1 VCRRTLYCIDT
12 DLIDTEAVARAVGVM
27 ESRGKRATLQTVA
40 DEVGVSR
47 TTVSNAYGRPDQ
59 LNKALRERIFE
70 AARRLGYPGP
80 DATARSLRRG
90 RAGAIGL
97 VFTETLSYAF
107 ADPYSVGFLRGVAE
121 VAEASGTGLLLIPM
135 PPGTGDP
142 ETAVRNAVVDGFCL
156 YCVPVGH
163 PAKELI
169 RARGLPLV
177 TTDESDDPAIPY
189 VGIDE
194 RASARL
200 AGEHIARLGHRRI
213 AVMVDHVGEPGRSGL
228 AGVEEQLASGCA
240 DLRGRLAGYRDAL
253 EGVGV
258 DWRSVRVVAAGR
270 NSRPAAASAA
280 AHFLD
285 VADRPTAV
293 LAVGDVLA
301 LGVLDAC
308 EQRGLVPGRDVS
320 VVGFDDVPEAGRV
333 RLTTVRQPMGEK
345 GRIVGRLLL
354 DPAEEGMVAR
364 IKLPTEL
371 IVRATTGPAP
381 H

>member
-1 VCRRTLYCIDT
+1 MGAKD
-12 DLIDTEAVARAVGVM
+12 
-27 ESRGKRATLQTVA
+27 SRGKRATLQTVA

-59 LNKALRERIFE
+59 LNKDLRERIFD

-97 VFTETLSYAF
+97 LFTETLSYAF
-107 ADPYSVGFLRGVAE
+107 ADPYSVGFLQGVAE

-135 PPGTGDP
+135 PPGTDDT
-142 ETAVRNAVVDGFCL
+142 ETAIRNAVVDGFCM
-156 YCVPVGH
+156 YCVPVDH
-163 PAKELI
+163 PAKALI

-177 TTDESDDPAIPY
+177 TTDERDDPSIPF

-213 AVMVDHVGEPGRSGL
+213 AVMVDQVVGPGI
-228 AGVEEQLASGCA
+228 AGPASVEEQLASDCG
-240 DLRGRLAGYRDAL
+240 DLIGRLAGWRDAL
-253 EGVGV
+253 EEAGV

-270 NSRPAAASAA
+270 NSRSAAASAA
-280 AHFLD
+280 SHFLD

-293 LAVGDVLA
+293 LAIGDVLA

-308 EQRGLVPGRDVS
+308 EQRGLVVGRDIS
-320 VVGFDDVPEAGRV
+320 VAGFDDVPEAERA

-345 GRIVGRLLL
+345 GRIAGRLLL
-354 DPAEEGMVAR
+354 EPPEEDEVPR

-371 IVRATTGPAP
+371 VVRATTGPAP

>member
-1 VCRRTLYCIDT
+1 MGAKD
-12 DLIDTEAVARAVGVM
+12 
-27 ESRGKRATLQTVA
+27 SRGKRATLQTVA

-59 LNKALRERIFE
+59 LNKDLRERIFD
-70 AARRLGYPGP
+70 AARRLGYSGP

-97 VFTETLSYAF
+97 LFTETLSYAF

-135 PPGTGDP
+135 PPRAYGPAGDTDAPVPPGTDDP

-163 PAKELI
+163 PAKALI
-169 RARGLPLV
+169 RARGLPMV
-177 TTDESDDPAIPY
+177 TTDERDDPSIPY

-200 AGEHIARLGHRRI
+200 AAEHIVRLGHRRI
-213 AVMVDHVGEPGRSGL
+213 AVMVDQVVAPGTSGP
-228 AGVEEQLASGCA
+228 ATVEEQLASDCG
-240 DLRGRLAGYRDAL
+240 DLQGRLGGYRDAL
-253 EGVGV
+253 EEVGV

-270 NSRPAAASAA
+270 NSRSAAASAA

-293 LAVGDVLA
+293 LAIGDVLA

-308 EQRGLVPGRDVS
+308 EQRGLVVGRDIS
-320 VVGFDDVPEAGRV
+320 VAGFDDVPEAERA

-345 GRIVGRLLL
+345 GRIAGRLLL
-354 DPAEEGMVAR
+354 EPPEEQKVPR

-371 IVRATTGPAP
+371 VVRATTGPAP

>member
-1 VCRRTLYCIDT
+1 M
-12 DLIDTEAVARAVGVM
+12 GGH
-27 ESRGKRATLQTVA
+27 GKRATLQTVA

-59 LNKALRERIFE
+59 LNNALRERIFE

-80 DATARSLRRG
+80 DATARSLRKG

-121 VAEASGTGLLLIPM
+121 VSEASGTGLLLIPLA
-135 PPGTGDP
+135 PGAGDP
-142 ETAVRNAVVDGFCL
+142 ETSVRNAVVDGFCL
-156 YCVPVGH
+156 YCVPSAH
-163 PAKELI
+163 PAKEMI
-169 RARGLPLV
+169 RARGLPMV
-177 TTDESDDPAIPY
+177 TTDEDDDPALPH

-213 AVMVDHVGEPGRSGL
+213 AVMVDHVVGPGTSGPASL
-228 AGVEEQLASGCA
+228 KEQLASDCA
-240 DLRGRLAGYRDAL
+240 DLQGRLAGYRDAL
-253 EGVGV
+253 EAVGV
-258 DWRSVRVVAAGR
+258 DWGSIPVVAAGR
-270 NSRPAAASAA
+270 NSRTAAAAAA

-285 VADRPTAV
+285 VAERPTAV
-293 LAVGDVLA
+293 LAIGDVLA

-308 EQRGLVPGRDVS
+308 EQRGLVAGRDIS
-320 VVGFDDVPEAGRV
+320 VAGFDDIPEAERA

-345 GRIVGRLLL
+345 GRIAGRLLL
-354 DPAEEGMVAR
+354 EPPEEKKVPR

-371 IVRATTGPAP
+371 VVRATTGPVP

>member
-1 VCRRTLYCIDT
+1 
-12 DLIDTEAVARAVGVM
+12 M

-59 LNKALRERIFE
+59 LNKDLRERIFD

-97 VFTETLSYAF
+97 LFTETLSYAF
-107 ADPYSVGFLRGVAE
+107 ADPYSVGFLQGVAE

-135 PPGTGDP
+135 PPRAYGPETADRDAPVPPGTDDP

-163 PAKELI
+163 PAKALI
-169 RARGLPLV
+169 RARGLPMV
-177 TTDESDDPAIPY
+177 TTDERDDPSIPF

-200 AGEHIARLGHRRI
+200 AAEHIVRLGHRRI
-213 AVMVDHVGEPGRSGL
+213 AVMVDQVVAPGTSGP
-228 AGVEEQLASGCA
+228 ATVEEQLASDCG

-253 EGVGV
+253 EEVGV

-270 NSRPAAASAA
+270 NSRSAAASAA
-280 AHFLD
+280 SHFLD
-285 VADRPTAV
+285 VAERPTAV
-293 LAVGDVLA
+293 LAIGDVLA

-308 EQRGLVPGRDVS
+308 EQRGLVVGRDIS
-320 VVGFDDVPEAGRV
+320 VAGFDDVPEAERA
-333 RLTTVRQPMGEK
+333 RLTTVRQPMAEK
-345 GRIVGRLLL
+345 GRIAGRLLL
-354 DPAEEGMVAR
+354 EPREEKKVPR

-371 IVRATTGPAP
+371 VVRATTGPAP

>member
-1 VCRRTLYCIDT
+1 MD
-12 DLIDTEAVARAVGVM
+12 
-27 ESRGKRATLQTVA
+27 SRGKRATLQTVA
-40 DEVGVSR
+40 DAVGVSR

-59 LNKALRERIFE
+59 LNKDLRERIFE
-70 AARRLGYPGP
+70 AARRLGYSGP

-135 PPGTGDP
+135 PPAGGGDS

-156 YCVPVGH
+156 YCVPKGH

-177 TTDESDDPAIPY
+177 TTDESDDPSIPY

-200 AGEHIARLGHRRI
+200 AGEHIARLGHRRV
-213 AVMVDHVGEPGRSGL
+213 AVMVDHVVGPGVSGPASL
-228 AGVEEQLASGCA
+228 DEQLASDCA

-253 EGVGV
+253 EEAGV
-258 DWRSVRVVAAGR
+258 DWSSVRVVAAGR
-270 NSRPAAASAA
+270 NSRSASASAA

-285 VADRPTAV
+285 VAERPTAV
-293 LAVGDVLA
+293 LAIGDVLA

-308 EQRGLVPGRDVS
+308 EQRGLAVGRDIS
-320 VVGFDDVPEAGRV
+320 VAGFDDVPEAGRA

-345 GRIVGRLLL
+345 GRLAGRLLL
-354 DPAEEGMVAR
+354 EPPEEEKVPR

-371 IVRATTGPAP
+371 VVRATTGPAP

>member
-1 VCRRTLYCIDT
+1 MGVT
-12 DLIDTEAVARAVGVM
+12 D
-27 ESRGKRATLQTVA
+27 SRGKRATLQTVA

-47 TTVSNAYGRPDQ
+47 TTVSNAYSRPDQ
-59 LNKALRERIFE
+59 LNKALRERIFD

-80 DATARSLRRG
+80 DASARSLRRG

-121 VAEASGTGLLLIPM
+121 VAEASDTGLLLIPL
-135 PPGTGDP
+135 PPGADDP

-156 YCVPVGH
+156 YCVPVLH
-163 PAKELI
+163 PVKELI

-200 AGEHIARLGHRRI
+200 AAEHIARLGHRRV
-213 AVMVDHVGEPGRSGL
+213 AVMVDYVVAPGTSGP
-228 AGVEEQLASGCA
+228 ASIEEQLASGCG
-240 DLRGRLAGYRDAL
+240 DLLGRLGGYRDVL
-253 EGVGV
+253 EKAGV
-258 DWRSVRVVAAGR
+258 DWGSVSVVAAGR
-270 NSRPAAASAA
+270 NSRSAAASAA

-285 VADRPTAV
+285 VAERPTAV
-293 LAVGDVLA
+293 LAIGDVLA

-308 EQRGLVPGRDVS
+308 EQRGLVAGRDIS
-320 VVGFDDVPEAGRV
+320 VVGFDDVPEAARA

-345 GRIVGRLLL
+345 GRIAGRLLL
-354 DPAEEGMVAR
+354 EPPEDEKPPR

-371 IVRATTGPAP
+371 VVRATTGPVP
-381 H
+381 R

>member
-1 VCRRTLYCIDT
+1 MD
-12 DLIDTEAVARAVGVM
+12 A
-27 ESRGKRATLQTVA
+27 RGKRATLQTVA

-59 LNKALRERIFE
+59 LNEALRERIFE
-70 AARRLGYPGP
+70 AARRLGYSGP

-121 VAEASGTGLLLIPM
+121 IAEASGTGLLLIPM
-135 PPGTGDP
+135 PPGTDDP

-163 PAKELI
+163 PAQKLI

-177 TTDESDDPAIPY
+177 TTDENDDPAIPY

-194 RASARL
+194 RASARM
-200 AGEHIARLGHRRI
+200 AAEHIARLGHRRI
-213 AVMVDHVGEPGRSGL
+213 AVMVDYVVAPGRSGHASL
-228 AGVEEQLASGCA
+228 EQQLASDCA

-253 EGVGV
+253 EEAGV

-270 NSRPAAASAA
+270 NSRSAAASAA

-285 VADRPTAV
+285 VAERPTAV
-293 LAVGDVLA
+293 LAIGDVLA

-308 EQRGLVPGRDVS
+308 EQRGLAAGRDIS
-320 VVGFDDVPEAGRV
+320 VAGFDDVPEAARA

-345 GRIVGRLLL
+345 GRLAGRLLL
-354 DPAEEGMVAR
+354 EPPQDEKTPR

-371 IVRATTGPAP
+371 VVRATTGPAP

>member
-1 VCRRTLYCIDT
+1 MDS
-12 DLIDTEAVARAVGVM
+12 RA
-27 ESRGKRATLQTVA
+27 KKATLQTVA

-80 DATARSLRRG
+80 DAAARSLRRG

-121 VAEASGTGLLLIPM
+121 VAEESGTGLLLIPM
-135 PPGTGDP
+135 PPGTGGS
-142 ETAVRNAVVDGFCL
+142 ETAVRDAVVDGFCL

-177 TTDESDDPAIPY
+177 TTDESDDPGIPY

-200 AGEHIARLGHRRI
+200 AGEHIARLGHRRV
-213 AVMVDHVGEPGRSGL
+213 AVMVDHVSGPGMSGP
-228 AGVEEQLASGCA
+228 ASVEEQLATDCS
-240 DLRGRLAGYRDAL
+240 DLRGRLTGYRDAL
-253 EGVGV
+253 EEVGV

-270 NSRPAAASAA
+270 NSRSAAAAAS

-293 LAVGDVLA
+293 LAIGDVLA

-308 EQRGLVPGRDVS
+308 EQRGLAVGRDIS
-320 VVGFDDVPEAGRV
+320 VAGFDDVPEAERA

-345 GRIVGRLLL
+345 GRIAGRLILQ
-354 DPAEEGMVAR
+354 PPEEGKTPH
-364 IKLPTEL
+364 IELPTEL
-371 IVRATTGPAP
+371 VVRATTGPVP

>member
-1 VCRRTLYCIDT
+1 MD
-12 DLIDTEAVARAVGVM
+12 
-27 ESRGKRATLQTVA
+27 SRGKRATLQTVA

-59 LNKALRERIFE
+59 LNKALRERILE
-70 AARRLGYPGP
+70 AAQRLGYPGP

-142 ETAVRNAVVDGFCL
+142 ETAVGNAVVDGFCL
-156 YCVPVGH
+156 YCVPGGH

-169 RARGLPLV
+169 RARGLPMV
-177 TTDESDDPAIPY
+177 TTDESDDPGIPY

-200 AGEHIARLGHRRI
+200 AAEHIARLGHRRV
-213 AVMVDHVGEPGRSGL
+213 AVMVDHVTGPGTSGP
-228 AGVEEQLASGCA
+228 ATYEEQLASDCA

-253 EGVGV
+253 AEAGVG
-258 DWRSVRVVAAGR
+258 WESVRVVAAGR
-270 NSRPAAASAA
+270 NSRTAAAAAST
-280 AHFLD
+280 HFLD

-293 LAVGDVLA
+293 LAIGDVLA

-308 EQRGLVPGRDVS
+308 EQRGLAAGRDIS
-320 VVGFDDVPEAGRV
+320 VVGFDDVPEAGRA

-345 GRIVGRLLL
+345 GRIAGRLLL
-354 DPAEEGMVAR
+354 EPPREEKAPR

-371 IVRATTGPAP
+371 VVRTTTGPAP
-381 H
+381 R